1 MIRNDP
7 SWSTPDRADVHH
19 HLTSQ
24 PCGPSGRPRP
34 VSRDDLDILVIG
46 AGVTGCGCAL
56 DAVTRGLRVGLV
68 DARDFAAGT
77 SSRSSKL
84 FHGGLRYLEQLNFAL
99 VFEALKE
106 RSLALNKLAP
116 HLAKPVPFLYPLT
129 RPVID
134 RSYAGLGIGVYD
146 LMGAGRGV
154 PHHLRHLSRKRTLES
169 FPSANRQTVIGS
181 IRFFEGLVDDARH
194 TMMIGRT
201 AAHYGAAVATSTRV
215 FGFLREADHVA
226 GVTVRDL
233 ESGNTFTIRAKQ
245 TINATGVWIDEL
257 QQMLGGRGQ
266 FQVRASKGVH
276 LVVPRNRINSM
287 TGLITQTEKSLLFI
301 IPWGSH
307 WIIGTTDTDWQLD
320 RAHPAASQADIDYLL
335 RHANTLLADPLTR
348 DDVIGVY
355 AGLRPLLAGE
365 SDSTSK
371 LSREHAVA
379 SPVRGLVMIAG
390 GKYTTYR
397 VMAKDAVDAAVR
409 DLDQKVPESCTE
421 DVPLLGA
428 DGYHALWN
436 ARPLLV
442 NETGLRDLQVEH
454 LLNRYGSLFP
464 ELLEMIKS
472 RPELAH
478 PLDGAAEYL
487 KVEAIYA
494 ASHEGALHLDDILA
508 RRTRISIE
516 TWDRGLAAA
525 PEVATLVAPILG
537 WGPAD
542 VDREVE
548 HYQKRVAAE
557 RESQAPAGRPVGG
570 RRPPRRSRRPNG
582 PCALASVCALSTIHP
597 TRSAEPHTDC
607 ALGVRSRHALHDD
620 RGMSDKPATVRDLI
634 GAYLA
639 EQCTVLIDSEA
650 QLRAGEDV
658 VHTTRVAVRRLRS
671 TIRVF
676 ADLFDPA
683 EADDLESE
691 LIWWATLLGE
701 VRDLDI
707 LAERQAALLAALPPE
722 LMLGPVSST
731 IQTELATRR
740 KRATDDLT
748 RCVELRALPQAD
760 RPDPPLAK
768 RSALHRSR
776 RFTHGRDRGRHQD
789 GEEEG
794 AQAALHGSRGAA
806 GRRTL

>member
-1 MIRNDP
+1 
-7 SWSTPDRADVHH
+7 
-19 HLTSQ
+19 
-24 PCGPSGRPRP
+24 
-34 VSRDDLDILVIG
+34 
-46 AGVTGCGCAL
+46 
-56 DAVTRGLRVGLV
+56 
-68 DARDFAAGT
+68 
-77 SSRSSKL
+77 
-84 FHGGLRYLEQLNFAL
+84 
-99 VFEALKE
+99 
-106 RSLALNKLAP
+106 
-116 HLAKPVPFLYPLT
+116 VPFLYPLT

-365 SDSTSK
+365 SDSTSN

-409 DLDQKVPESCTE
+409 DLDQKVPASCTE

-442 NETGLRDLQVEH
+442 DETGMRDLQVEH

-537 WGPAD
+537 WGPAN
-542 VDREVE
+542 VNREVE

-557 RESQAPAGRPVGG
+557 RESQDQP
-570 RRPPRRSRRPNG
+570 
-582 PCALASVCALSTIHP
+582 
-597 TRSAEPHTDC
+597 
-607 ALGVRSRHALHDD
+607 
-620 RGMSDKPATVRDLI
+620 
-634 GAYLA
+634 
-639 EQCTVLIDSEA
+639 
-650 QLRAGEDV
+650 
-658 VHTTRVAVRRLRS
+658 
-671 TIRVF
+671 
-676 ADLFDPA
+676 
-683 EADDLESE
+683 DDLS
-691 LIWWATLLGE
+691 ADAARLGAPD
-701 VRDLDI
+701 VR
-707 LAERQAALLAALPPE
+707 
-722 LMLGPVSST
+722 M
-731 IQTELATRR
+731 
-740 KRATDDLT
+740 
-748 RCVELRALPQAD
+748 
-760 RPDPPLAK
+760 
-768 RSALHRSR
+768 
-776 RFTHGRDRGRHQD
+776 
-789 GEEEG
+789 
-794 AQAALHGSRGAA
+794 GSVH
-806 GRRTL
+806 